1 MVAITHTYI
10 ERHNSE
16 MEYKKELVSI
26 KQRDVR
32 DRSDKKVVF
41 FVFIFFNM
49 NKFLFLL
56 LPWWLRQ

>member
-1 MVAITHTYI
+1 
-10 ERHNSE
+10 

-32 DRSDKKVVF
+32 DRSDKKVGF

-56 LPWWLRQ
+56 LPWWLIH

>member
-32 DRSDKKVVF
+32 DRSDKKVGF

>member
-1 MVAITHTYI
+1 
-10 ERHNSE
+10 

-26 KQRDVR
+26 KQRGVR
-32 DRSDKKVVF
+32 DRSDKKVGF

-56 LPWWLRQ
+56 LPWGFKFYKE